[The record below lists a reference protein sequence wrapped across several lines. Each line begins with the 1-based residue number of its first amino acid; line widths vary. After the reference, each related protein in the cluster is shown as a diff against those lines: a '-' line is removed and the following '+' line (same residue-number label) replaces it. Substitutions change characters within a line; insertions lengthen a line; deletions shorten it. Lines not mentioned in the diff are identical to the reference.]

1 MPSGRNSRMI
11 QDLEGPWEKAYA
23 VREQKRGKVY
33 RMSDENSIKDNQ
45 GWTYLLRRKR
55 TLGYE

>member
-1 MPSGRNSRMI
+1 MI